1 MKKASQVLLESFK
14 TSLNEVKTVSEKEGF
29 KKIDTI
35 TGVVAGDGLVYSR
48 EAREKYDMYQGEII
62 FEDDYTKLPEEG
74 SKVNLD
80 VYEIPE
86 DKREAYGDTKYWFEV
101 SKELVKEEAKLKES
115 SLFKSF
121 INNLNESVNIDTL
134 PKPTNKTSFEGF
146 DISKISDTDSSYKQY
161 QEFLENPD
169 LAKEK
174 GFTSVYIAEITPQE
188 YMDLCSLYIAKN
200 SETDLNKLSDLNGMQ
215 KHFAERA
222 HEIADAMKQG
232 EKVPL
237 PILDFH
243 WKEQDGRHRAVAAYI
258 NEYSTIPCL
267 ICY

>member
-1 MKKASQVLLESFK
+1 MKSKTRNLLESIQ
-14 TSLNEVKTVSEKEGF
+14 TN
-29 KKIDTI
+29 
-35 TGVVAGDGLVYSR
+35 
-48 EAREKYDMYQGEII
+48 
-62 FEDDYTKLPEEG
+62 
-74 SKVNLD
+74 
-80 VYEIPE
+80 
-86 DKREAYGDTKYWFEV
+86 
-101 SKELVKEEAKLKES
+101 LKES
-115 SLFKSF
+115 SL
-121 INNLNESVNIDTL
+121 
-134 PKPTNKTSFEGF
+134 PKPTDKTEFKGF
-146 DISKISDTDSSYKQY
+146 DITKVSNTDNSYKQY

-174 GFTSVYIAEITPQE
+174 GFTDVYIAEITPQE
-188 YMDLCSLYIAKN
+188 YMDLCSLYIAKS

-222 HEIADAMKQG
+222 HEIANAMKQG

-258 NEYSTIPCL
+258 DGIKTIPCL